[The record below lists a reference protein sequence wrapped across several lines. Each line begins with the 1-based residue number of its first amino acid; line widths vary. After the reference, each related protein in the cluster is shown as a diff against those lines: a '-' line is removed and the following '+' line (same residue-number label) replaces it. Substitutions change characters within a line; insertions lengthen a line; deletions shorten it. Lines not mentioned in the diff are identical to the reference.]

1 MIRIRDYS
9 LSLFKLTV
17 NNIRR
22 HPVINLISISIIT
35 LAMLLLALYLLAYGN
50 VTRIVS
56 LWRAD
61 LRLAVYL
68 EDDLDQARLS
78 ALQAYCLDLRETKKV
93 VYISPEQALAN
104 FKVTLGDDAVFL
116 EGLTENPLPSSFEI
130 LLDEGVAEL
139 GDVERL
145 ARQLK
150 RQAGVVQVEYGHRWL
165 MHLFSF
171 LRMIKYFGY
180 LMAIFLSA
188 VTVFIVASTIRLS
201 LYARR
206 DTIRVLRLVGATS
219 GFIALP
225 YFFEGIFQGVAA
237 SALALSLA
245 YAGFR
250 YFCDWL
256 RSQAPQWAA
265 LSQLHFFSVS
275 ELLFFILVG
284 TFLGVAGFL
293 LSSRWLRVEA

>member
-1 MIRIRDYS
+1 MIGIRDYS
-9 LSLFKLTV
+9 FSLFKLTA
-17 NNIRR
+17 NNICR
-22 HPVINLISISIIT
+22 HPLINLISISIIT
-35 LAMLLLALYLLAYGN
+35 LAMLLLALYFLVYGN

-68 EDDLDQARLS
+68 EDDLDRARLS
-78 ALQAYCLDLRETKKV
+78 ALQAYCLELRETKKV
-93 VYISPEQALAN
+93 VYISQAQALEN

-116 EGLTENPLPSSFEI
+116 EGLSENPLPSSFEI
-130 LLDEGVAEL
+130 LLDEGVVEL
-139 GDVERL
+139 ADVERL
-145 ARQLK
+145 ARQLE
-150 RQAGVVQVEYGHRWL
+150 RQVGVDQVEYGHRWL

-171 LRMIKYFGY
+171 LKMIKYFGY
-180 LMAIFLSA
+180 VVTIFLSA

-219 GFIALP
+219 SFIALP
-225 YFFEGIFQGVAA
+225 YFFEGVFQGLAA
-237 SALALSLA
+237 SMLALSLA

-250 YFCDWL
+250 HLCDWL
-256 RSQAPQWAA
+256 RSQVPQWAA

-275 ELLFFILVG
+275 ELLFFICIG

-293 LSSRWLRVEA
+293 LSSRWLRLES